1 MYSLAG
7 TLLANWQNV
16 KHVTGYYIEY
26 VNVTLHINI
35 ETYIFSLSSTIIV
48 FDVFSKNTLNQKS
61 RSKKHDILNASLKNV
76 IFNFSSKVKLVEY
89 LTCDWITKDLDCSRI
104 TYRDKTTNVILC
116 RKRLHFCLYAESN
129 VDFILAAANMVF
141 IFQYNPS
148 DWMKNIF
155 FPIR

>member
-1 MYSLAG
+1 
-7 TLLANWQNV
+7 V

-89 LTCDWITKDLDCSRI
+89 LTCD
-104 TYRDKTTNVILC
+104 
-116 RKRLHFCLYAESN
+116 
-129 VDFILAAANMVF
+129 
-141 IFQYNPS
+141 
-148 DWMKNIF
+148 
-155 FPIR
+155 